1 MEPLFAEPRVLVVS
15 EHSPLAQHPELTVE
29 QVVHEL
35 FVARRAPAY
44 WRDFWLATDVRD
56 GHPAAVGAEVATVDE
71 CFEAI
76 LAERGAAFTQ
86 ASTKRFYGR
95 PGLAF
100 VPVPRPTAFHPV
112 GCLAQG
118 RSRPA
123 GARLCE
129 DGPRASRRRAGTGH
143 PAVPDRRRRPC
154 PATAG
159 AVPPAAPGQA
169 PGSCR

>member
-1 MEPLFAEPRVLVVS
+1 MEPLFADGQLRVLRQRRVLGHH
-15 EHSPLAQHPELTVE
+15 EHPGLE

-100 VPVPRPTAFHPV
+100 VPVRDLPPSTLSVAWRKDAAGPLVHDFVKTARVLVLHPV
-112 GCLAQG
+112 SPSGV
-118 RSRPA
+118 P
-123 GARLCE
+123 
-129 DGPRASRRRAGTGH
+129 SRRW
-143 PAVPDRRRRPC
+143 DR
-154 PATAG
+154 
-159 AVPPAAPGQA
+159 
-169 PGSCR
+169 